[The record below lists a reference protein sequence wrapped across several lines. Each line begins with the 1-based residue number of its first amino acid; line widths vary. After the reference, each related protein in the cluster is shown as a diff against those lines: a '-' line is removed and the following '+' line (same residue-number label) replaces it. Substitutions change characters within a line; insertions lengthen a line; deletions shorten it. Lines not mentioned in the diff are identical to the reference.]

1 MWIKFYLTSPLDES
15 VVKERILFFGNFNQ
29 AVFTKNKGML
39 KTINYKLPTSPCHF
53 TAKKISLSQMSKL
66 FRRFNIPM
74 YSRKQMSMKNIPNT
88 PSVHNIYINF
98 HKTKKT
104 DSENNLIF
112 LGFSLY
118 RQFSIKVVYF
128 QILQFLAP
136 KNCFKNIWK
145 GKNNK
150 SLSGI

>member
-1 MWIKFYLTSPLDES
+1 
-15 VVKERILFFGNFNQ
+15 
-29 AVFTKNKGML
+29 
-39 KTINYKLPTSPCHF
+39 
-53 TAKKISLSQMSKL
+53 MSKL
-66 FRRFNIPM
+66 FRQFNIPM

-118 RQFSIKVVYF
+118 RSSVLRWYIFKFYNFWPQKTALKIFGKVKIIK
-128 QILQFLAP
+128 A
-136 KNCFKNIWK
+136 
-145 GKNNK
+145 
-150 SLSGI
+150 

>member
-1 MWIKFYLTSPLDES
+1 MNLKNQIFQLHDEEIRLRIWIKFYLTSPLDES

-29 AVFTKNKGML
+29 AVFTTNKGML

-104 DSENNLIF
+104 DSENNLNC
-112 LGFSLY
+112 LGFSLN
-118 RQFSIKVVYF
+118 R
-128 QILQFLAP
+128 
-136 KNCFKNIWK
+136 
-145 GKNNK
+145 
-150 SLSGI
+150 